1 MRIFKICSFRLAK
14 FVEGAGLAGACE
26 RDWREHEENFSR
38 NLSVPRQTCAEKE
51 FGCNVTLPK
60 VGILLST
67 LV

>member
-51 FGCNVTLPK
+51 FGYER
-60 VGILLST
+60 
-67 LV
+67 